1 MKTARKIAFYTVCL
15 LLTLT
20 WAAPSVSTI
29 IKTASEKKAADK
41 KEAVPEGKS
50 EVEEKTFEI
59 VLDFPATFSFPF
71 HIIPS
76 TELHFS
82 KVDAIP
88 QSVILDL
95 TNPPPEFYLTA

>member
-1 MKTARKIAFYTVCL
+1 MKTARKIAFYTLCL

-29 IKTASEKKAADK
+29 IKTTSEKKTADK
-41 KEAVPEGKS
+41 KEALPESKS
-50 EVEEKTFEI
+50 EVEERTFEI
-59 VLDFPATFSFPF
+59 VLDFPTPFNIPF

-95 TNPPPEFYLTA
+95 TNPPPEFHLFA